1 MSSDD
6 PLIGTILGG
15 RYQITAVLGEGGMA
29 TVYRATQDGDP
40 SEVAVK
46 VMHPEIAGNREVVRR
61 FEREARTTT
70 LLTHP
75 NTVRVFQYGVEGE
88 HLFIVMELLGG
99 LDLFDLIA
107 RERRISE
114 GRAARIMIE
123 VCDALDAAH
132 AEGIVHRDLK
142 PENIMVYQD
151 PHDAAAERIKV
162 LDFGVAKL
170 LDPEKGSPPQ
180 LRSKRAITRTALTAL
195 GAMIGTPE
203 YISPEQARAEP
214 IDARSDIYACGVV
227 LYQMLTGRAP
237 FTDGSAIQIMM
248 RHVRESPR
256 PLKDQTPDVN
266 PRLEAIINKALS
278 KLPAERHQS
287 ARELQAALLE
297 VLPELSNVR
306 PLHVDSQAHV
316 APQSALTPQLPAP
329 VKAAPVKAAPVKAAP
344 LPAPTPKMPAPPK
357 AAPQPAP
364 APKAAMPP
372 KLAPHLPTT
381 PGMAPPAKSPSQAM
395 ATPRMPPRAGAA
407 APVVA
412 AKAAP
417 FGNEKGAGLAIQAPR
432 ANAPSE
438 PPQTTI
444 MLDSDAGEEH
454 PTAPL
459 KPGANAKRP
468 VSGIRPPT
476 PETTRWRKRQ
486 PGENFPTLKSI
497 GGPPGGAPPMPKIE
511 APASRPSSVGSPMRL
526 GAGAAALG
534 DQTAPVTLAAPSAQ
548 AEDPT
553 IRVQVATS
561 RPNSEL
567 PTMPIQATSGRDAAS
582 RTSGRDAA
590 SRVASQ
596 DAASRIAGQDAA
608 LRAVGRD
615 AASRAAA
622 HPSDPPSPLSTGN
635 HPTVP
640 MRGPRPSDPQL
651 AAAIAALRPHD
662 NQGSDPHLPAVGGIM
677 PAHGSRSS
685 DPHLSAAAM
694 MPAHG
699 VLTSDPRLSP
709 VPAAPTLV
717 NPSSQGL
724 AQAPG
729 PLGTIPIVSGAVPG
743 SARGSNLVQ
752 AHRPPQAP
760 VSAQR
765 MEPIV
770 LARGSTVPMSR
781 PQPQPRS
788 RPAQRGR
795 LSGPAAIGIGIGI
808 GLTMF
813 LVVVVLVRPWWPW

>member
-6 PLIGTILGG
+6 SLIGQILGG

-40 SEVAVK
+40 PEVAVK

-61 FEREARTTT
+61 FEREAKTTT

-75 NTVRVFQYGVEGE
+75 NTVRVFQYGVDGE

-132 AEGIVHRDLK
+132 TEGIVHRDLK

-180 LRSKRAITRTALTAL
+180 LRSKRAITRTALTQL

-214 IDARSDIYACGVV
+214 IDARSDIYSCGVV

-237 FTDGSAIQIMM
+237 FTEGSAIQIMM
-248 RHVRESPR
+248 RHVREIPR

-266 PRLEAIINKALS
+266 PRLEAIIFKALS

-306 PLHVDSQAHV
+306 PQHVDSQAHV
-316 APQSALTPQLPAP
+316 APQSALTPHLP
-329 VKAAPVKAAPVKAAP
+329 APVKAAP
-344 LPAPTPKMPAPPK
+344 LPAPTPKMPPPPK
-357 AAPQPAP
+357 LAPKVAPQPAP
-364 APKAAMPP
+364 APKVAMPP
-372 KLAPHLPTT
+372 KMAPHLPTT
-381 PGMAPPAKSPSQAM
+381 PGIAPPARPLSQSQAI
-395 ATPRMPPRAGAA
+395 ATPRMPPRASAA
-407 APVVA
+407 APVGNAKGA
-412 AKAAP
+412 A
-417 FGNEKGAGLAIQAPR
+417 FGKEKSAGLARQTG
-432 ANAPSE
+432 ANSPSE

-444 MLDSDAGEEH
+444 ILDPDAGEEH

-459 KPGANAKRP
+459 KPDGGAAKRP
-468 VSGIRPPT
+468 GSGIRPPT

-486 PGENFPTLKSI
+486 PGENFPTLKSV
-497 GGPPGGAPPMPKIE
+497 GGPLAVAPPRPKSE
-511 APASRPSSVGSPMRL
+511 APASRPSSVGAPLRL
-526 GAGAAALG
+526 GAGGLALG
-534 DQTAPVTLAAPSAQ
+534 DQTAPVTLAAQGSHT
-548 AEDPT
+548 EDET
-553 IRVQVATS
+553 VVVQVTTS
-561 RPNSEL
+561 RPVSEL
-567 PTMPIQATSGRDAAS
+567 PTMPAPTASGRDAS
-582 RTSGRDAA
+582 
-590 SRVASQ
+590 
-596 DAASRIAGQDAA
+596 
-608 LRAVGRD
+608 
-615 AASRAAA
+615 SRASA
-622 HPSDPPSPLSTGN
+622 HPSDAPSPLSTGN

-640 MRGPRPSDPQL
+640 MRSPRASDPQL
-651 AAAIAALRPHD
+651 VAAIAAVKRRD
-662 NQGSDPHLPAVGGIM
+662 GRASEPHLPTVGGIM
-677 PAHGSRSS
+677 PSHGSRSS
-685 DPHLSAAAM
+685 DPYLSAAGV

-699 VLTSDPRLSP
+699 GLVGDPRLSP

-729 PLGTIPIVSGAVPG
+729 PLGTIPIVPGAIPG
-743 SARGSNLVQ
+743 SARGSNLVH

-760 VSAQR
+760 ASAPR
-765 MEPIV
+765 LEPLV
-770 LARGSTVPMSR
+770 MGLGRGSTVPMSR
-781 PQPQPRS
+781 PQPLARS
-788 RPAQRGR
+788 RPAQRRR

-808 GLTMF
+808 GLAAF
-813 LVVVVLVRPWWPW
+813 LVAFLLINKFVLQP

>member
-6 PLIGTILGG
+6 PLIGKTLGG
-15 RYQITAVLGEGGMA
+15 RYHITSVLGEGGMA
-29 TVYRATQDGDP
+29 TVYRATQEGDP
-40 SEVAVK
+40 PEVAVK

-61 FEREARTTT
+61 FQREAKTTT

-248 RHVRESPR
+248 RHVRENPR

-266 PRLEAIINKALS
+266 PRLEAIITKALS
-278 KLPAERHQS
+278 KLPAQRHQS

-306 PLHVDSQAHV
+306 PLHVDSQTFP
-316 APQSALTPQLPAP
+316 APQSAVTPQLPVP
-329 VKAAPVKAAPVKAAP
+329 VKAAPQPAA
-344 LPAPTPKMPAPPK
+344 TPKMAPIPKAPPQQAAPPQAAPPK
-357 AAPQPAP
+357 AAPPKAAPPAP
-364 APKAAMPP
+364 APKVPVPP

-381 PGMAPPAKSPSQAM
+381 PGMPVPAKPQSGAM
-395 ATPRMPPRAGAA
+395 ATPRMTPRVRGAA
-407 APVVA
+407 PAGD
-412 AKAAP
+412 AKASP
-417 FGNEKGAGLAIQAPR
+417 DQGDLARQAPGL
-432 ANAPSE
+432 NLPPE
-438 PPQTTI
+438 PPQTRI
-444 MLDSDAGEEH
+444 MLDSDVGEEH
-454 PTAPL
+454 PTSPL
-459 KPGANAKRP
+459 KPGTGKRP
-468 VSGIRPPT
+468 GSGIRPPT

-486 PGENFPTLKSI
+486 PGENFPTLKSA
-497 GGPPGGAPPMPKIE
+497 GGPFANAPPMPKIE
-511 APASRPSSVGSPMRL
+511 APASGPGGLGSPLRL
-526 GAGAAALG
+526 GAGGAALG
-534 DQTAPVTLAAPSAQ
+534 DQTAPVTLAAPSTR
-548 AEDPT
+548 EEKPT
-553 IRVQVATS
+553 IRMELPIAAPS
-561 RPNSEL
+561 PKPESEH
-567 PTMPIQATSGRDAAS
+567 PTMPVQTTETA
-582 RTSGRDAA
+582 
-590 SRVASQ
+590 
-596 DAASRIAGQDAA
+596 
-608 LRAVGRD
+608 
-615 AASRAAA
+615 
-622 HPSDPPSPLSTGN
+622 PSDAMSPLSTGN

-640 MRGPRPSDPQL
+640 MRGARTSDPEL
-651 AAAIAALRPHD
+651 IAAVAALRPAAG
-662 NQGSDPHLPAVGGIM
+662 NVPNDPHKASPGAIL
-677 PAHGSRSS
+677 PAHGTRSS
-685 DPHLSAAAM
+685 DPQLSAAAM

-699 VLTSDPRLSP
+699 TRSSEPQLAPGHVGPTVISP
-709 VPAAPTLV
+709 SAQAPM
-717 NPSSQGL
+717 L
-724 AQAPG
+724 AQAQG

-752 AHRPPQAP
+752 AHRPPQGNIAP
-760 VSAQR
+760 QR
-765 MEPIV
+765 LEPIV

-781 PQPQPRS
+781 PQPLSRT

-808 GLTMF
+808 GLTAF
-813 LVVVVLVRPWWPW
+813 LVLFVLIRPYLPWW